1 VKPFKA
7 FIPAAG
13 FGERLRPITDHL
25 PKPLLP
31 ILGKPVIEKVL
42 DKIRT
47 LSPEGVGMNACYK
60 WEMLRDWLL
69 TCTYPGE
76 VAFFR
81 EEEIL
86 GTGGALRNAKSF
98 LGDSPFLVHNSDIL
112 SDLRIEDLVAAHLET
127 GNVVTLAVQDYKS
140 FNNVWIDG
148 EGQVHAVGTHA
159 PDTTKEMRAVAF
171 TGIAVYSPELL
182 DFLPIG
188 RSNVV
193 EAWLSA
199 RRAGKK
205 VGTIDFTGCQW
216 TDIGTPEA
224 YASVIFATLQQSG
237 EVFHIDPAVEC
248 RKLFPEANTV
258 IERGCRIEGKAS
270 LRDCI
275 LLPGATIPDGAAI
288 AGSVVGPGYLLP
300 ICRAR
305 SLPSSLSPS
314 FLEHLLGD
322 SWKKHDITVIGTG
335 GSDRKYYRVRDGEKS
350 AILMVCQEDNP
361 DLHRHLAY
369 TKFFRKYAFPVPQ
382 LLSPDMSF
390 SVSTAGEMK
399 VHYVLF
405 EDLGD
410 VSLYSWLKC
419 RRAKETKEAFYRK
432 TLDILAHL
440 HSAVSS
446 RIGNCPLL
454 GSRFFDYAHFR
465 WETAYF
471 CDTFVSGLLGIIPPE
486 REELDREF
494 DKLAKS
500 ADSFQKS
507 IMHRDFQSQNIM
519 VTGDDMPRV
528 IDYQGARIGPP
539 AYDLA
544 SLLWD
549 PYHRLDDT
557 MRERLMNY
565 YVSLM
570 KECSA
575 GAFDENAFR
584 QSVLPCRL
592 QRHMQAL
599 GAYGFLSKVKGK
611 TYFEKYI
618 PQALRYL
625 DEEVGISRD
634 EYPTLFN
641 LMSRINEKTN
651 R

>member
-1 VKPFKA
+1 
-7 FIPAAG
+7 
-13 FGERLRPITDHL
+13 
-25 PKPLLP
+25 
-31 ILGKPVIEKVL
+31 
-42 DKIRT
+42 
-47 LSPEGVGMNACYK
+47 
-60 WEMLRDWLL
+60 
-69 TCTYPGE
+69 
-76 VAFFR
+76 
-81 EEEIL
+81 
-86 GTGGALRNAKSF
+86 
-98 LGDSPFLVHNSDIL
+98 
-112 SDLRIEDLVAAHLET
+112 
-127 GNVVTLAVQDYKS
+127 
-140 FNNVWIDG
+140 
-148 EGQVHAVGTHA
+148 
-159 PDTTKEMRAVAF
+159 
-171 TGIAVYSPELL
+171 
-182 DFLPIG
+182 
-188 RSNVV
+188 
-193 EAWLSA
+193 
-199 RRAGKK
+199 
-205 VGTIDFTGCQW
+205 
-216 TDIGTPEA
+216 
-224 YASVIFATLQQSG
+224 
-237 EVFHIDPAVEC
+237 
-248 RKLFPEANTV
+248 
-258 IERGCRIEGKAS
+258 
-270 LRDCI
+270 
-275 LLPGATIPDGAAI
+275 
-288 AGSVVGPGYLLP
+288 
-300 ICRAR
+300 
-305 SLPSSLSPS
+305 
-314 FLEHLLGD
+314 
-322 SWKKHDITVIGTG
+322 
-335 GSDRKYYRVRDGEKS
+335 
-350 AILMVCQEDNP
+350 
-361 DLHRHLAY
+361 
-369 TKFFRKYAFPVPQ
+369 
-382 LLSPDMSF
+382 
-390 SVSTAGEMK
+390 
-399 VHYVLF
+399 
-405 EDLGD
+405 